1 MDKPRNN
8 CSIYSKQQ
16 WGLICS
22 FKGIISWRAHFS
34 SLFFPINFNRCR
46 TSVTWNV
53 MGQEDGWVHLK
64 PLVTGQKASWQSD
77 TGSTGFNNGAWT
89 ILSKWNYS
97 ATWFG
102 IFSLG
107 KILSLS
113 LFIIFLQV
121 RLSKTFSFWTWPNDI
136 FKSGKYIN
144 LGTKRSFG
152 DKLEW
157 PLMLRTS
164 NYFIKKVL
172 NGLVGFTPEIWNI
185 LWNWQQQDSTT
196 DEKIPKFPC
205 FY

>member
-1 MDKPRNN
+1 
-8 CSIYSKQQ
+8 
-16 WGLICS
+16 
-22 FKGIISWRAHFS
+22 
-34 SLFFPINFNRCR
+34 
-46 TSVTWNV
+46 
-53 MGQEDGWVHLK
+53 MGEEDGWVHLK
-64 PLVTGQKASWQSD
+64 PLDIGQKASWQSD
-77 TGSTGFNNGAWT
+77 TGSIGFNNRSWT
-89 ILSKWNYS
+89 IFSKWNYS

-157 PLMLRTS
+157 LPMLRTS

-172 NGLVGFTPEIWNI
+172 NGLDSHLKYEIYCGYSSEEIWY
-185 LWNWQQQDSTT
+185 LCGT
-196 DEKIPKFPC
+196 DRNRTLLLMKKIPKIPS

>member
-1 MDKPRNN
+1 
-8 CSIYSKQQ
+8 
-16 WGLICS
+16 
-22 FKGIISWRAHFS
+22 
-34 SLFFPINFNRCR
+34 
-46 TSVTWNV
+46 

-77 TGSTGFNNGAWT
+77 TGSIGFNNRAWT
-89 ILSKWNYS
+89 IFSKWNYS

-107 KILSLS
+107 KVLSLS

-121 RLSKTFSFWTWPNDI
+121 RLSKTCSYWTWPSDI

-144 LGTKRSFG
+144 LRTKRSFG

-157 PLMLRTS
+157 PPMLRTS

-172 NGLVGFTPEIWNI
+172 NGLVRFTEIHISWNMKYIVVIGVRWFGIYVELTARGLNYWWRNTKNPLFLLGFEENNTKKLTIRNSFTLKS
-185 LWNWQQQDSTT
+185 LW
-196 DEKIPKFPC
+196 C
-205 FY
+205 A

>member
-1 MDKPRNN
+1 
-8 CSIYSKQQ
+8 
-16 WGLICS
+16 
-22 FKGIISWRAHFS
+22 
-34 SLFFPINFNRCR
+34 
-46 TSVTWNV
+46 

-77 TGSTGFNNGAWT
+77 TGSIGFNNRAWT
-89 ILSKWNYS
+89 IFSKWSYS

-107 KILSLS
+107 KILPLS

-121 RLSKTFSFWTWPNDI
+121 RFSKTFSYWTGPKGI

-157 PLMLRTS
+157 SPVLRTS
-164 NYFIKKVL
+164 NYFIKKIFKWFSKSHTWDMKYIMVTGVRRFGIYAEL
-172 NGLVGFTPEIWNI
+172 PAIGLHSWWKNTKNPPFLLGSEESNTNKFRYTFTLKASDVHNAMKYIN
-185 LWNWQQQDSTT
+185 
-196 DEKIPKFPC
+196 
-205 FY
+205 